1 MAQHAKQTKV
11 YTDQTGTRVELD
23 PADQATKDRVA
34 RGELTEMTTGQNQ
47 DPNSTRQF

>member
-34 RGELTEMTTGQNQ
+34 RGELTEQTSGQNTGQN
-47 DPNSTRQF
+47 PNR